1 VAERQPGRGDDS
13 QQQAGGT
20 AGQGG
25 GAGGQGGT
33 PPDDSAAQILRNNG
47 EPGRSR
53 AAARVGLTT
62 AVVLGV
68 AVAAGVAGLAL
79 LANSSSHHGAVGSVR
94 EAGSQAKANPSAPK
108 LRIVSVTPTSMATDV
123 SGDASVQ
130 IAFSSKLASSSVVP
144 AFRPAV
150 PGQWQTSGATMSFTP
165 SAPFAPSTKYTLR
178 IPAGS
183 AGLRSIVGGLMA
195 KPVQVSFKTTSY
207 SDLRLEQA
215 LGELG
220 YLPLTW
226 QPNSGRISGGPAGGG
241 VAGQE
246 QLAFSP
252 PTGSFSWESGYPA
265 SLKDQWVLG
274 RPNVVLRGAVMAF
287 QSQHRLAINGETSK
301 KFWRELFL
309 AAASSDRNTVGYTY
323 AIASKSLPETLTI
336 WHNGHQVLRTLANT
350 GIPIDPTAPGTY
362 PVYLRYRFQIMQG
375 TNPDGSHYAD
385 PVSFVSYFDGGEAVH
400 YFPRGSYGFPQSL
413 GCVELPYTSAE
424 HAWPYLTYGSL
435 VTVTTG

>member
-1 VAERQPGRGDDS
+1 MPPSDTAAE
-13 QQQAGGT
+13 
-20 AGQGG
+20 
-25 GAGGQGGT
+25 
-33 PPDDSAAQILRNNG
+33 ILENNG
-47 EPGRSR
+47 GPGRSR

-62 AVVLGV
+62 AIVLGV
-68 AVAAGVAGLAL
+68 AVVAAVAGLAL
-79 LANSSSHHGAVGSVR
+79 LANSSGHHGAIGSVR
-94 EAGSQAKANPSAPK
+94 EAGSQAKANSSAPK
-108 LRIVSVTPTSMATDV
+108 LRIVSVTPGSQATGV
-123 SGDASVQ
+123 SGDTSVQ

-144 AFRPAV
+144 VFRPAV
-150 PGQWQTSGATMSFTP
+150 PGQWQTSGAMMSFTP
-165 SAPFAPSTKYTLR
+165 STPFAPSTKYTLR

-183 AGLRSIVGGLMA
+183 AGLRSVVGGLMA
-195 KPVQVSFKTTSY
+195 KPVQLSFKTTSY
-207 SDLRLEQA
+207 SDLRLEQV
-215 LGELG
+215 LSELG
-220 YLPLTW
+220 YLPMAW
-226 QPNSGRISGGPAGGG
+226 QPSSERISGGPSGGGG

-252 PTGSFSWESGYPA
+252 PTGSFSWDSGYPA
-265 SLKDQWVLG
+265 SLQDQWATG

-287 QSQHRLAINGETSK
+287 QSQHRLAINGVTSK
-301 KFWRELFL
+301 KVWRERFI
-309 AAASSDRNTVGYTY
+309 AAASSDHNTVGYTY